1 MRRSGRARVRSSLF
15 PALLLGAGLGH
26 GPEALAI
33 VDEIQVYT
41 DDLDKRGE
49 RGLELHVNTTPR
61 GRKTPNYDGDLPPHH
76 GVRVTPEFSW
86 GLGNDF
92 DAGLYFPSATDSHG
106 HFYLAGIKPRLKW
119 LPVHGSEEEG
129 GWYFGANLELDRL
142 TKKFS
147 DSPWST
153 ELRIIG
159 GYRAKDWLIG
169 MNPILD
175 WGLSRGYRGSPDV
188 VLAWKAVHGVGRGL
202 SLGAEYYNG
211 IGTLADRLPRAE
223 QERTLY
229 FVVEYEAKSWS
240 INFGIGHGLTPAT
253 DDWTAKAIVGL
264 SFD

>member
-1 MRRSGRARVRSSLF
+1 MGTETQASA
-15 PALLLGAGLGH
+15 
-26 GPEALAI
+26 
-33 VDEIQVYT
+33 
-41 DDLDKRGE
+41 DDPYKRGE
-49 RGLELHVNTTPR
+49 RGLGRPVTP
-61 GRKTPNYDGDLPPHH
+61 TPPGPKPPNSAGVFPPHH

-92 DAGLYFPSATDSHG
+92 DAGLYFPSTTDSHG

-175 WGLSRGYRGSPDV
+175 WGLSRGRSEERR
-188 VLAWKAVHGVGRGL
+188 VGKECR
-202 SLGAEYYNG
+202 SRWAPY
-211 IGTLADRLPRAE
+211 
-223 QERTLY
+223 
-229 FVVEYEAKSWS
+229 
-240 INFGIGHGLTPAT
+240 H
-253 DDWTAKAIVGL
+253 
-264 SFD
+264 